1 MSAGDKNGGSR
12 SSSSRLQ
19 SKKPPNLSIVI
30 PPREAEEDGARKEV
44 SDGELHPIAGLGG
57 LPSMGD
63 PPYAIPSLM
72 PCFVFQPS
80 KVPIYRKS
88 KSLQEPRSKGSD
100 GLERRPGFRRQT
112 SLSQSIRK

>member
-1 MSAGDKNGGSR
+1 MSAGDKNRGCR

-30 PPREAEEDGARKEV
+30 PPREAEEDGIRKE
-44 SDGELHPIAGLGG
+44 
-57 LPSMGD
+57 
-63 PPYAIPSLM
+63 
-72 PCFVFQPS
+72 PS

-100 GLERRPGFRRQT
+100 SLEHRPGFRRQT